1 VSLFRPE
8 SLHSQRQAWL
18 GSIQVMQPLGLIWL
32 SFGVLATLV
41 AVSTF
46 LFWGEAS
53 RKVRLTGVLVPDRGL
68 IRIVPPAAGS
78 LLAMAVHEGQS
89 VQLGQVLFTLQV
101 DSPQLNSGSQAG
113 LQHTFDARLR
123 SFDEAARQA
132 VVLSTERQQA
142 LDARIV
148 AAQRELA
155 QLDAQ
160 AGLQQQRLALAE
172 KALQRLESLGQ
183 QAFVS
188 SAQVQA
194 KQEDVLGL
202 RSDMAG
208 LARQRQALLRDITTL
223 TADRRE
229 VPLQTAQR
237 QGELERDRAE
247 IVEFAARADAQAAQ
261 RQLVVRA
268 PADGVLTSLN
278 VSVGQAVT
286 ADAALA
292 SLTPAGAVMQ
302 AQLYAPSSAL
312 GFVRPGQRVQLR
324 LQAFPYQKFGLQAG
338 RVSSVAQ
345 APVQATELAN
355 VPLSARPTG
364 DEPVYRITVAL
375 DHQQVQVGG
384 LARALLP
391 GMQLDADV
399 VLERRRLVEWLFE
412 PLMGW
417 AKRG

>member
-78 LLAMAVHEGQS
+78 VLSSAVHEGQR

-113 LQHTFDARLR
+113 LQQTFDARLR
-123 SFDEAARQA
+123 SFDEAARQTA
-132 VVLSTERQQA
+132 ALSTQRQQA
-142 LDARIV
+142 LDTRLEAARH
-148 AAQRELA
+148 ELA

-160 AGLQQQRLALAE
+160 AALQQQRLALAE
-172 KALQRLESLGQ
+172 QALQRLESLGQ

-188 SAQVQA
+188 AAQVQA

-208 LARQRQALLRDITTL
+208 LARQRQALLRDITSL
-223 TADRRE
+223 TEDRRE
-229 VPLQTAQR
+229 VPLQMAQR

-268 PADGVLTSLN
+268 PAEGVLTALN
-278 VSVGQAVT
+278 ASVGQSVT

-292 SLTPAGAVMQ
+292 SLTPTGAVMQ

-312 GFVRPGQRVQLR
+312 GFVQPGQPVQLR

-338 RVSSVAQ
+338 QVRSVAQ
-345 APVQATELAN
+345 APLQATELAN
-355 VPLSARPTG
+355 VPLAARPA
-364 DEPVYRITVAL
+364 DKEPVYRITVAL
-375 DHQQVQVGG
+375 DSQQVQAGG
-384 LARALLP
+384 QARPLLP
-391 GMQLDADV
+391 GMQLEADV
-399 VLERRRLVEWLFE
+399 VLERRRLIEWLFE
-412 PLMGW
+412 PLLGW
-417 AKRG
+417 ARRG

>member
-78 LLAMAVHEGQS
+78 VLSSAVHEGQR

-113 LQHTFDARLR
+113 LQQTFDARLR
-123 SFDEAARQA
+123 SFDEAARQTA
-132 VVLSTERQQA
+132 ALSTQRQQA
-142 LDARIV
+142 LDTRLEAARH
-148 AAQRELA
+148 ELA

-160 AGLQQQRLALAE
+160 AALQQQRLALAE
-172 KALQRLESLGQ
+172 QALQRLESLGQ

-188 SAQVQA
+188 AAQVQA

-208 LARQRQALLRDITTL
+208 LARQRQALLRDITSL
-223 TADRRE
+223 TEDRRE
-229 VPLQTAQR
+229 VPLQMAQR

-268 PADGVLTSLN
+268 PAEGVLTALN
-278 VSVGQAVT
+278 ASVGQSVT

-292 SLTPAGAVMQ
+292 SLTPTGAVMQ

-312 GFVRPGQRVQLR
+312 GFVQPGQLVQLR

-338 RVSSVAQ
+338 QVRSVAQ
-345 APVQATELAN
+345 APLQATELAN
-355 VPLSARPTG
+355 VPLAARPA
-364 DEPVYRITVAL
+364 DKEPVYRITVAL
-375 DHQQVQVGG
+375 DSQQVQAGG
-384 LARALLP
+384 QARPLLP
-391 GMQLDADV
+391 GMQLEADV
-399 VLERRRLVEWLFE
+399 VLERRRLIEWLFE
-412 PLMGW
+412 PLLGW
-417 AKRG
+417 ARRG

>member
-1 VSLFRPE
+1 MSLFRPE
-8 SLHSQRQAWL
+8 SLHNQRQAWL
-18 GSIQVMQPLGLIWL
+18 GSIQVMQPLGLVWL

-53 RKVRLTGVLVPDRGL
+53 RKVRLAGVLVPDQGL

-78 LLAMAVHEGQS
+78 LLTVAVHEGQT
-89 VQLGQVLFTLQV
+89 VQVGQVLFTLQV

-113 LQHTFDARLR
+113 LQQTFDARLR
-123 SFDEAARQA
+123 SFDAAAHQA
-132 VVLSTERQQA
+132 VALSGQRQQA
-142 LDARIV
+142 LDARIE
-148 AAQRELA
+148 AARRELA

-202 RSDMAG
+202 QSDMAG
-208 LARQRQALLRDITTL
+208 LARQRQSLLRDITTL
-223 TADRRE
+223 AEDRRE
-229 VPLQTAQR
+229 VPLQMAQR

-268 PADGVLTSLN
+268 PAAGVLTALN
-278 VSVGQAVT
+278 ASVGQSVT

-292 SLTPAGAVMQ
+292 SLTPVGAVMQ

-312 GFVRPGQRVQLR
+312 GFVRPGQTVQLR
-324 LQAFPYQKFGLQAG
+324 LQAFPYQKFGLQGG
-338 RVSSVAQ
+338 RVLSVAQ
-345 APVQATELAN
+345 APVQISELAN
-355 VPLSARPTG
+355 VPLTLRPA
-364 DEPVYRITVAL
+364 DNEPVYRMTVAL
-375 DHQQVQVGG
+375 DHQQVQAGG
-384 LARALLP
+384 QPRALLP

-399 VLERRRLVEWLFE
+399 VLERRRLIEWLFE
-412 PLMGW
+412 PLLGW

>member
-1 VSLFRPE
+1 MSLFRPE

-78 LLAMAVHEGQS
+78 VLSSAVHEGQR

-113 LQHTFDARLR
+113 LQQTFDARLR

-132 VVLSTERQQA
+132 VALSTQRQQA
-142 LDARIV
+142 LDTRIA
-148 AAQRELA
+148 AAQRELT

-160 AGLQQQRLALAE
+160 AALQQQRLALAE
-172 KALQRLESLGQ
+172 QALQRLESLGQ

-188 SAQVQA
+188 AAQVQA

-208 LARQRQALLRDITTL
+208 LARQRQALLRDITSL
-223 TADRRE
+223 TEDRRE
-229 VPLQTAQR
+229 VPLQMAQR

-268 PADGVLTSLN
+268 PAEGVLTALN
-278 VSVGQAVT
+278 VSVGQSVT

-292 SLTPAGAVMQ
+292 SLTPTGAVMQ

-312 GFVRPGQRVQLR
+312 GFVQPGQGVQLR

-338 RVSSVAQ
+338 QVLSVAQ
-345 APVQATELAN
+345 APLQATELAN
-355 VPLSARPTG
+355 VPLAARPSG
-364 DEPVYRITVAL
+364 HEPVYRITVAL
-375 DHQQVQVGG
+375 DRQQVQAGG
-384 LARALLP
+384 QARALVP

-399 VLERRRLVEWLFE
+399 VLERRRLIEWLFE
-412 PLMGW
+412 PLLGW
-417 AKRG
+417 ARRG

>member
-18 GSIQVMQPLGLIWL
+18 GSIQVMQPLGLVWL

-68 IRIVPPAAGS
+68 IRIVPPAAGQ
-78 LLAMAVHEGQS
+78 LLSSAVQEGQT
-89 VQLGQVLFTLQV
+89 VRLGQVLFTVQV
-101 DSPQLNSGSQAG
+101 SSPQLNSGSQTG
-113 LQHTFDARLR
+113 LQQTFDARLR
-123 SFDEAARQA
+123 SLDEAARQA
-132 VVLSTERQQA
+132 VVLSTERQRA
-142 LDARIV
+142 LDVRSE

-160 AGLQQQRLALAE
+160 VGLQQQRLALAD
-172 KALQRLESLGQ
+172 KALLRLESLGQ

-202 RSDMAG
+202 RSDLAG
-208 LARQRQALLRDITTL
+208 LARQRQALLRDISTL
-223 TADRRE
+223 ASDRRE
-229 VPLQTAQR
+229 VPLQMAQR
-237 QGELERDRAE
+237 QGEIERDRAE

-268 PADGVLTSLN
+268 PAEGVLTALN
-278 VSVGQAVT
+278 ANVGQTVS

-292 SLTPAGAVMQ
+292 SLTPAGAQLQ
-302 AQLYAPSSAL
+302 AQLFAPSSAL
-312 GFVRPGQRVQLR
+312 GFVMPHQAVQLR
-324 LQAFPYQKFGLQAG
+324 LQAFPYQKFGLQLG
-338 RVSSVAQ
+338 HVLSVAQ
-345 APVQATELAN
+345 APLQAAELAN
-355 VPLSARPTG
+355 VPLAARPTG
-364 DEPVYRITVAL
+364 NEPVYRVTVAL
-375 DHQQVQVGG
+375 DHQQVQAGG
-384 LARALLP
+384 QARALLP

-399 VLERRRLVEWLFE
+399 VLERRRLIEWLFE
-412 PLMGW
+412 PLLGW
-417 AKRG
+417 ARRG